1 MERLQG
7 SYLSIDQMAD
17 AYLQSSKI
25 TNSVSKVDEQVLSFQ
40 QILQQAS
47 EQKMQTD
54 SVTFSKHANE
64 RLASRNINLDAEQME
79 RLNKGI
85 MQAKEK
91 SINESLV
98 MMDNIA
104 FIVNVK
110 NNTVVTAMDQTTN
123 DSNIFTNIDGAVI
136 V

>member
-7 SYLSIDQMAD
+7 SYISLDQMAD
-17 AYLQSSKI
+17 VYLQK
-25 TNSVSKVDEQVLSFQ
+25 TNNISQRSQIREQELSFQ
-40 QILQQAS
+40 QILEQTS
-47 EQKMQTD
+47 ERKSLAET
-54 SVTFSKHANE
+54 VTFSKHANE
-64 RLASRNINLDAEQME
+64 RLASRNINLDAVQME

-104 FIVNVK
+104 FIVNIK
-110 NNTVVTAMDQTTN
+110 NNTVVTAMDQSSN